1 MKVLVFQIG
10 KIGDTILTTPLFA
23 NLKKF
28 FPESEVIVLCSP
40 FNKDIISVDPYVDNF
55 LVYDKKVTSTLKI
68 LLKLRLTHF
77 DYWIDIKNEYSST
90 STYFLKI
97 CNPQLSLGFNVGKYV
112 FDINLFDFITG
123 YHYIDYATAPFSFL
137 LKEKSTKD
145 ELIRRPYFIIP
156 ESIQGKYNHLRKKNP
171 IVLLNLSTD
180 SFARRWSFRNWKELI
195 EYLSDR
201 EFDIIL
207 TSLPD
212 EKPQWIELLEETKYS
227 NVYYVDA
234 ITIFEFAEL
243 IKTVDILISPDTS
256 AIHIA
261 SCFNK
266 PVVSLYNNVQW
277 NINKFAP
284 LSNHHIILKS
294 KERNSINSISPHDV
308 LESFSKLAQEITL
321 NKKI

>member
-28 FPESEVIVLCSP
+28 FPESEVTVLCSP
-40 FNKDIISVDPYVDNF
+40 FNESIIAVDPYVDKF
-55 LVYDKKVTSTLKI
+55 LVYDKKVFSTLKI
-68 LLKLRLTHF
+68 LFRLRITHF

-97 CNPQLSLGFNVGKYV
+97 CNPQISLGFNVGKDI

-123 YHYIDYATAPFSFL
+123 YHYIDYATAPFNFL
-137 LKEKSTKD
+137 LKEKNIKG
-145 ELIRRPYFIIP
+145 ELIRKPHFIIP
-156 ESIQGKYNHLRKKNP
+156 SSIEGKYNYLKKTKP
-171 IVLLNLSTD
+171 TVLLNLSSD
-180 SFARRWSFRNWKELI
+180 NFARKWAFRNWQELI

-207 TSLPD
+207 TSMPN
-212 EKPQWIELLEETKYS
+212 EKSQWIELLEETKYPT
-227 NVYYVDA
+227 VYYIDA
-234 ITIFEFAEL
+234 VTIFEFAEL

-277 NINKFAP
+277 NINKFTP
-284 LSNHHIILKS
+284 LSDHHIVLKS

-308 LESFSKLAQEITL
+308 FGAFNKLVQEIGL
-321 NKKI
+321 NKEA

>member
-1 MKVLVFQIG
+1 MNILVFQIG

-28 FPESEVIVLCSP
+28 FPESKVTVLCST
-40 FNKDIISVDPYVDNF
+40 FNKSIISVNPYVDNF
-55 LVYDKKVTSTLKI
+55 LVYDKKIISTLKI
-68 LLKLRLTHF
+68 LFKLRMINF

-97 CNPQLSLGFNVGKYV
+97 CNPQVSLGFNVGKYV

-123 YHYIDYATAPFSFL
+123 YHYVDYATAPFGFL
-137 LKEKSTKD
+137 LKEKNLKE
-145 ELIRRPYFIIP
+145 ELIRRPHFIIP
-156 ESIQGKYNHLRKKNP
+156 ESIQGKYKYLKKEKP
-171 IVLLNLSTD
+171 TVLLNLSSD
-180 SFARRWSFRNWKELI
+180 NFARRWAFRNWEELI
-195 EYLSDR
+195 SYFSDTDF
-201 EFDIIL
+201 EIIL

-212 EKPQWIELLEETKYS
+212 EKSRWLSLLEEAKYS
-227 NVYYVDA
+227 NVKYIDSV
-234 ITIFEFAEL
+234 TIFEFAEL

-256 AIHIA
+256 AVHIA

-266 PVVSLYNNVQW
+266 PVIALYNNVQW

-284 LSNHHIILKS
+284 LSDHKVILKS

-308 LESFSKLAQEITL
+308 IEAFGELTREITL
-321 NKKI
+321 NKKT

>member
-10 KIGDTILTTPLFA
+10 KIGDTILTSPLFA

-28 FPESEVIVLCSP
+28 FPECKLTVLCSP
-40 FNKDIISVDPYVDNF
+40 FNKDLISVDPFIDNF
-55 LVYDKKVTSTLKI
+55 LVYDKKITSTLKI
-68 LLKLRLTHF
+68 LFKLRLTHF

-97 CNPQLSLGFNVGKYV
+97 CTPQLSLGFNVGKNV

-123 YHYIDYATAPFSFL
+123 YHYIDYATAPFGFL
-137 LKEKSTKD
+137 LKENKIKN
-145 ELIRRPYFIIP
+145 ELIKTPYFIIP
-156 ESIQGKYNHLRKKNP
+156 DSIQGKYNHLRNDKP
-171 IVLLNLSTD
+171 TVLLNLSSD
-180 SFARRWSFRNWKELI
+180 SFARRWNFRNWKELI
-195 EYLSDR
+195 EYISEK

-207 TSLPD
+207 TSLPE
-212 EKPQWIELLEETKYS
+212 EKSQWIELLEETNYP

-234 ITIFEFAEL
+234 VTIFEFAEL

-284 LSNHHIILKS
+284 LSDQSIILKS
-294 KERNSINSISPHDV
+294 KERNSIDSISPHNV
-308 LESFSKLAQEITL
+308 LEAFSKLVQEISL
-321 NKKI
+321 NKKA